1 MSNKKKFNYKEGLH
15 WMIDNPEKYLED
27 QYGNLYTWEDVFM
40 FLRLN
45 TNHWEIAMKL
55 DAKLQFA
62 INDTY

>member
-1 MSNKKKFNYKEGLH
+1 
-15 WMIDNPEKYLED
+15 MIDNPEKYLED